1 MKSTFFNI
9 RKIVAGK
16 SQPVRYLGYAAGE
29 IALIIVGIL
38 LAVQINDWNDER
50 KYRNECLD
58 NILKLKLD
66 INEAIANVQG
76 SIERMEEWNDE
87 IANIASF
94 LASKTY
100 DLAEQTAFENALN
113 NIAALNLPK
122 VDVGLLGSVLDGE
135 TELIAYDQDLV
146 EQALEIESFINSRQ
160 SNIQNNVDRIE
171 LIVGNTLS
179 QFVGFGQTGAKIKP
193 LYDTN
198 ILKSSKEFSY
208 SVHSIKS
215 MRARIISFNKGI
227 VEELEK
233 FGSVVKSYE

>member
-1 MKSTFFNI
+1 M
-9 RKIVAGK
+9 
-16 SQPVRYLGYAAGE
+16 E
-29 IALIIVGIL
+29 
-38 LAVQINDWNDER
+38 DWNDE
-50 KYRNECLD
+50 
-58 NILKLKLD
+58 
-66 INEAIANVQG
+66 V
-76 SIERMEEWNDE
+76 
-87 IANIASF
+87 ANIASF

-198 ILKSSKEFSY
+198 ILKSSKEFIY

>member
-1 MKSTFFNI
+1 MKSTFINI

-16 SQPVRYLGYAAGE
+16 SQAVRYLGYAAGE

-38 LAVQINDWNDER
+38 LAVQINDWNDAR
-50 KYRNECLD
+50 KYRSECLN
-58 NILKLKLD
+58 NILKLRLD
-66 INEAIANVQG
+66 IDEAVANVQH
-76 SIERMEEWNDE
+76 SIERMEWWNDGL
-87 IANIASF
+87 ANIASF

-100 DLAEQTAFENALN
+100 DPVEQTAFENALN

-135 TELIAYDQDLV
+135 TDLIAYDVYLV

-179 QFVGFGQTGAKIKP
+179 QFVGFGQTGARIKP
-193 LYDTN
+193 LYD
-198 ILKSSKEFSY
+198 IDDLKSSKEFSY

-215 MRARIISFNKGI
+215 MRSRIIGFNKGI
-227 VEELEK
+227 AEELEK
-233 FGSVVKSYE
+233 FGSVVKSYR